1 MTDGHRRG
9 LLAVLVAGGAAGV
22 AAWAVLFSSLLGAAS
37 VVVSG
42 NDRLTAQEI
51 RRVAAIRD
59 GQPLATLDVAGIRAK
74 IAALPRVEWA
84 QVDRNWPRTVR
95 IRVHERTPIAVAQVG
110 GRTALVD
117 RYGAIVEFRDP
128 APAGLPRLRVAHLA
142 VDDPVARAAL
152 AVIRGLPIVLSGR
165 VAEVHADTPTSVTLS
180 LTDGRTVLWGGPE
193 RTARKARILR
203 ALLMQRR
210 GDRYDVSSPDVAT
223 VN

>member
-1 MTDGHRRG
+1 MGH
-9 LLAVLVAGGAAGV
+9 
-22 AAWAVLFSSLLGAAS
+22 
-37 VVVSG
+37 
-42 NDRLTAQEI
+42 
-51 RRVAAIRD
+51 
-59 GQPLATLDVAGIRAK
+59 
-74 IAALPRVEWA
+74 
-84 QVDRNWPRTVR
+84 
-95 IRVHERTPIAVAQVG
+95 
-110 GRTALVD
+110 
-117 RYGAIVEFRDP
+117 
-128 APAGLPRLRVAHLA
+128 
-142 VDDPVARAAL
+142 DPVARAAL